1 MRDRLFPTRH
11 LIVSLFF
18 CLLLPLSTNGQQ
30 VGRGLGATQ
39 PVQAPAPQPVEI
51 DIESPEEEVPLDPKV
66 ELEENRIESIISAM
80 ALEEKISQL
89 MFVRLNGEFTVDPLD
104 VELLSKVPPGG
115 VLLPSIGYAGTA
127 ADHTKS
133 IQVLATRTPHRIPY
147 FIAGDGFATSDR
159 AGADMNRFIQL
170 PSMLSISA
178 AGINENTKTLFGMIA
193 DDLNRLGINTHFGP
207 SLSLSGSLE
216 NNVTGVNT
224 FGDHSPTTAAFSS
237 ELYRAFDEH
246 KVLWMPTGFP
256 GGEMNRVGNQPAVML
271 TAGKYYIERDGLPY
285 FMAIRDGAPMMHV
298 GNTLAPMIDG
308 ASRPSSVSRKVITTL
323 LRGSL
328 DYDGL
333 VIAGPIDSTYMLSKY
348 EPETAAALSLTA
360 GADMILWSRISPQIL
375 KVIALVANAV
385 RSGEIEESLIDRAVT
400 RVLRTKMQYGLFEP
414 IQPTNK
420 DVRRLQRENKKQTIT
435 YDIERQ
441 SITLLKNERNAL
453 PISRE
458 ASAPLLLTGV
468 LELEDIRRILKKDLK
483 YVNKFEAKSAKHLGR
498 VQDFELR
505 RLADVAGNARTAVCI
520 FDNQIDAKSQAEMI
534 DIIKKSDTKVIVVL
548 LGHPASVEAYDKAD
562 AILLTYSSS
571 RNYGHTIQSI
581 IDVLLGKAPI
591 RVLSAK
597 KPLIRRWNED
607 IIFNVLDVIQSPT
620 GRLPIGL
627 APIYEHGDSISYRP
641 TSIKKVRWDFG
652 DGNDSRDEQVSH
664 RYAGPGDFT
673 ATLTVTDVDGR
684 VSSGT
689 FPISI
694 R

>member
-1 MRDRLFPTRH
+1 MRDRLFPACH
-11 LIVSLFF
+11 LLVSLFV
-18 CLLLPLSTNGQQ
+18 CLVISLSTSGQL
-30 VGRGLGATQ
+30 VGRGLGATR
-39 PVQAPAPQPVEI
+39 PVQAPTAQPVEI
-51 DIESPEEEVPLDPKV
+51 DIESPEGDVALDPKV
-66 ELEENRIESIISAM
+66 EFEENRIELIIGAM

-115 VLLPSIGYAGTA
+115 VLLPSIGYAGTV
-127 ADHTKS
+127 ADHAKS
-133 IQVLATRTPHRIPY
+133 IQVLAARTPHHIPY

-178 AGINENTKTLFGMIA
+178 AGISENTRTLFGMIS
-193 DDLNRLGINTHFGP
+193 DDLTRLGINTHFGP
-207 SLSLSGSLE
+207 TLSLSGSLD
-216 NNVTGVNT
+216 NGVTGVNT
-224 FGDHSPTTAAFSS
+224 FGDNSPTTAAFSS
-237 ELYRAFDEH
+237 ELQRAFDKH

-271 TAGKYYIERDGLPY
+271 TPGKYYIERDGLPY
-285 FMAIRDGAPMMHV
+285 FMAIRRGVPMMHV

-308 ASRPSSVSRKVITTL
+308 ASMPSSVSRKVITTL

-400 RVLRTKMQYGLFEP
+400 RVLRTKMEYGLFEP
-414 IQPTNK
+414 VQPTSK

-441 SITLLKNERNAL
+441 SITLLRNDQNAL

-498 VQDFELR
+498 VQDFELK
-505 RLADVAGNARTAVCI
+505 RLADISGNARTAVCI

-534 DIIKKSDTKVIVVL
+534 DVIKKGDTKVIVVL
-548 LGHPASVEAYDKAD
+548 LGHPSSVEAYDKAD
-562 AILLTYSSS
+562 AILLTYASS
-571 RNYGHTIQSI
+571 RNYGHTTQSI
-581 IDVLLGKAPI
+581 IDVLLGNAPI
-591 RVLSAK
+591 RVLSTTI
-597 KPLIRRWNED
+597 PLMRARDEE

-627 APIYEHGDSISYRP
+627 PPTFEHGDFISYRP

-652 DGNDSRDEQVSH
+652 DGEESRDEQASH
-664 RYAGPGDFT
+664 RYAGPGDYT

-689 FPISI
+689 FPISV